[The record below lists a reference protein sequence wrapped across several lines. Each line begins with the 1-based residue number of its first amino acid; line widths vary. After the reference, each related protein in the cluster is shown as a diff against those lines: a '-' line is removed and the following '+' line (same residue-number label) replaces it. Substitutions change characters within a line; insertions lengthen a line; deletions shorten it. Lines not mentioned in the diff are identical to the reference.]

1 MASSWDSILL
11 LVLFVSAI
19 FRSLGYDSPE
29 AAQEALNLKEN
40 AEGSGAD
47 LSKAEWVVNSPKY
60 FERHHHYE
68 LSGPK
73 GRLVDMRGNKTNMG
87 AMTKM
92 LEERLLRTDGF
103 TDGEVVD
110 AMEHF
115 FWGQFGGVA
124 MELGS
129 LDGSHNTRSMTRD
142 YEDTMGWHRILVDG
156 NPQYR
161 KSLPSQSPEAF
172 GVVAAICEK
181 VGTVHFSPKEY
192 VGGIIEFMGKAFM
205 KEYHKE
211 VWVKGTPEGDL
222 ETVDWNKLSKIKAVP
237 CVPLSHILKASRTK
251 HVNYFILDVE
261 GGELEVLK
269 SINWHA
275 VKFDVL
281 CIETEK
287 ENRPPHFEANITNFL
302 KDRGYQKD
310 GPRQGRNTW
319 YTRVGFEKSMK
330 PGIAADCYNGARK
343 GKRED
348 DWYLNRR
355 TPPFTPCPLTREE

>member
-1 MASSWDSILL
+1 MASLDSILL
-11 LVLFVSAI
+11 LVLSLSVVL
-19 FRSLGYDSPE
+19 RSFGYDSPE
-29 AAQEALNLKEN
+29 AAQKALNSKES

-73 GRLVDMRGNKTNMG
+73 GRLVDMRGNKTDME

-222 ETVDWNKLSKIKAVP
+222 ETVDWSKLSKIKAVP
-237 CVPLSHILKASRTK
+237 CVPLSHILRASRTK

-281 CIETEK
+281 CIETER
-287 ENRPPHFEANITNFL
+287 ENRPPHFETNITKFL

-319 YTRVGFEKSMK
+319 YTRVGFEKSTK

-355 TPPFTPCPLTREE
+355 TPPFTPCPLTREV